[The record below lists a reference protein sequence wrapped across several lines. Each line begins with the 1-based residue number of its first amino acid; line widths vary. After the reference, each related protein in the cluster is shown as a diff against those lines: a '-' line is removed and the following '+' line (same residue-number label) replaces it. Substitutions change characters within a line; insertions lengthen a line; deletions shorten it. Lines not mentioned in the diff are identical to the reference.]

1 MHNLVT
7 RFLFHV
13 PCSFDD
19 YPVES
24 QTIHLMTNSFGFDDV
39 PLETLTHIIDLSVED
54 LVAFDE
60 EKTRRRILLSL
71 ALVCK
76 AFTVPSQKVLW
87 RNMSFDDFWKVKGL
101 LEDGFGKDKI
111 VETFSLSECDDLDQ
125 DSDAV
130 VFLQGVKEVHCLWI
144 SFNGDCEFQEG
155 GAGDLS
161 NISSLESKL

>member
-1 MHNLVT
+1 
-7 RFLFHV
+7 
-13 PCSFDD
+13 
-19 YPVES
+19 
-24 QTIHLMTNSFGFDDV
+24 MTNSFGFGDV

-54 LVAFDE
+54 LVAYDE

-76 AFTVPSQKVLW
+76 AFTVPSQKALW

-125 DSDAV
+125 DSDA
-130 VFLQGVKEVHCLWI
+130 L
-144 SFNGDCEFQEG
+144 
-155 GAGDLS
+155 
-161 NISSLESKL
+161 